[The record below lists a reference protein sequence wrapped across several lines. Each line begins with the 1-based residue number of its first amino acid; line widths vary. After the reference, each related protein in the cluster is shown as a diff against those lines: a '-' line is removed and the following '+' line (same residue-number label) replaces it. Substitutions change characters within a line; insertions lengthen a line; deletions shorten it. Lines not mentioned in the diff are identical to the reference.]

1 MPDDI
6 LDIVKV
12 GIEVA
17 KTAPKARDN
26 VQAKDIPPAKTAEDV
41 ERNKRVYDNVNN
53 DIAESLAPG
62 ERFLTETE
70 AKERRER
77 LIEERKKNGLN
88 PFD

>member
-12 GIEVA
+12 GVEVA
-17 KTAPKARDN
+17 KTAPKVKDT
-26 VQAKDIPPAKTAEDV
+26 VVAKEMPPATTAE
-41 ERNKRVYDNVNN
+41 EIARNKAIYDNVNN

-62 ERFLTETE
+62 ERFLTEEE
-70 AKERRER
+70 AKERRAA
-77 LIEERKKNGLN
+77 LIAQRKEAGLN